1 MKRISVLFFAA
12 VVFPAVFSSGGERV
26 VVVDSGGPESV
37 PGYAVLSVGER
48 LKWPGL
54 PAFAKASGV
63 HPGEFPALVDLDSRL
78 FVVVRDLD
86 FGAAAAEL
94 DAVVSENSAAEQDAK
109 PAALKSLEAEYFAL
123 ADALAAEAGD
133 PAMSEADAKD
143 PAKVRAKYSKA
154 KAAKNAA
161 AGQNK
166 KATAEALLAI
176 TELRGDLLMV
186 ESALGAMDPRWRERA
201 RKPVSP

>member
-1 MKRISVLFFAA
+1 MKSAIVSLALTLAALSAAGQVLLLESGPVPEGFASFRIVRVPDWRSLDAA
-12 VVFPAVFSSGGERV
+12 CAGLGSR
-26 VVVDSGGPESV
+26 
-37 PGYAVLSVGER
+37 PGR
-48 LKWPGL
+48 L
-54 PAFAKASGV
+54 
-63 HPGEFPALVDLDSRL
+63 PALVDPSSGAWTALSAGDSPSGASARL
-78 FVVVRDLD
+78 AAE
-86 FGAAAAEL
+86 AAALALARETASL
-94 DAVVSENSAAEQDAK
+94 ESK

-133 PAMSEADAKD
+133 SPMSEADAKD